1 MMKFYHSGP
10 HAAAM
15 KATSEIS
22 SPGGTKVY
30 GYYSDT
36 IPTWDEALLLW
47 DEHGAIHGKKPTKT
61 TTTTTTTTATAAV
74 AKNKVATVPMM
85 VVGSSLGVILVL
97 TVLLGSILQPEWI
110 LQTAKATVN
119 NQI

>member
-15 KATSEIS
+15 KATNEIS

-36 IPTWDEALLLW
+36 IPTWDEALVLW
-47 DEHGAIHGKKPTKT
+47 DEHGAIHGKKPTRT
-61 TTTTTTTTATAAV
+61 TTNAA
-74 AKNKVATVPMM
+74 ATVA
-85 VVGSSLGVILVL
+85 VIINLFL
-97 TVLLGSILQPEWI
+97 TALLLYISYSR
-110 LQTAKATVN
+110 
-119 NQI
+119 

>member
-61 TTTTTTTTATAAV
+61 TTTTTTTTTTV

-110 LQTAKATVN
+110 LQTSATAN
-119 NQI
+119 HQI